1 MSEERITG
9 QLMALGYA
17 RAEAEVLLVLLRLGS
32 STGGKLAKIRGFPVC
47 VPG

>member
-1 MSEERITG
+1 MSEERIID
-9 QLMALGYA
+9 QLRELGYT

-32 STGGKLAKIRGFPVC
+32 STGGKLAKIRGFPAC